1 MVDHQLLKIYTV
13 ILNWNNF
20 TDTEKCVDSLLAIK
34 DSRIK
39 PLIVDNHSSDNSAT
53 LLKAKY
59 NNIPILVSDQN
70 KGYADG
76 MNLGI
81 KYALNNSADYI
92 IISNNDIIYQN
103 NFLSPLL
110 ELIQKDNSI
119 GIVSPKVLYTYDKQ
133 TIYCA
138 GADFNFLRA
147 SGVAAYQGKNSS
159 DFGNDIR
166 EVSMAEGSCF
176 LAKKD
181 VFEKAGLFSED
192 FFMYFEDLEFSDR
205 VRKQFKIFYTPFSI
219 IYHKGGGG
227 TNWSNH
233 SPLYYYYY
241 TRNRYLY
248 FKKFRFSVK
257 IYILLYSL
265 LVSLVKL
272 ITLGVNSLS
281 QKNDGKNRA
290 RMSSLIKGNL
300 EGIKVFFN

>member
-1 MVDHQLLKIYTV
+1 MIDQQLLKIYVV

-20 TDTEKCVDSLLAIK
+20 ADTEKCVDSLLAIN

-39 PLIVDNHSSDNSAT
+39 PLIVDNYSSDNSAA

-59 NNIPILVSDQN
+59 NNIPILVSDLN
-70 KGYADG
+70 IGYAGG

-92 IISNNDIIYQN
+92 IVSNNDIIYQN

-110 ELIQKDNSI
+110 ELLQKDNLI
-119 GIVSPKVLYTYDKQ
+119 GIVSPKVLYTHDIQ

-138 GADFNFLRA
+138 GADFIFLRA
-147 SGVAAYQGKNSS
+147 SGVAAFQGKNST
-159 DFGNDIR
+159 DFGNEVR

-176 LAKKD
+176 LARKD
-181 VFEKAGLFSED
+181 VFEKVGLFSED

-205 VRKQFKIFYTPFSI
+205 VRKHFKIFYTPFSI

-227 TNWSNH
+227 TKWSNH
-233 SPLYYYYY
+233 SSLYYYYY

-248 FKKFRFSVK
+248 FKKFSLSLK

-290 RMSSLIKGNL
+290 RISSLIRGNL
-300 EGIKVFFN
+300 EGIKAFFN

>member
-70 KGYADG
+70 KGYSGG

-192 FFMYFEDLEFSDR
+192 FFMYFEDLEFSDQ